1 MDWEALWLSIKLS
14 SITVLLLIPMS
25 IFVARALAYGHFKG
39 KSWVEALIMVP
50 LVLPPTVIGYYLL
63 VGLGNDSLIGKFLED
78 TLGQQLVF
86 HFSGL
91 VIASMIINIPFA
103 IQPIQRAFE
112 SIPSDIRDAAACCGM
127 SRLKMLWRIELPMV
141 WPGVLTAI
149 VLCFSHVLGEF
160 GVVLMM
166 GGNIAGE
173 TKTLSISI
181 YDSVQAFD
189 FDAAGTMSLVLLVF
203 AVSVL
208 AMTTGL
214 SRHLGG
220 RYNARRS

>member
-1 MDWEALWLSIKLS
+1 MDWQALLLSIKLS
-14 SITVLLLIPMS
+14 CVTVLVLIPFA
-25 IFVARALAYGHFKG
+25 IWAGRILAYRQFRG
-39 KSWVEALIMVP
+39 KSWLEALIMVP

-63 VGLGNDSLIGKFLED
+63 VGLGSQSWLGQTLESL
-78 TLGQQLVF
+78 LGQQLVF

-91 VIASMIINIPFA
+91 VVASVLVNIPFA

-112 SIPSDIRDAAACCGM
+112 SVPEEVRDAGACCGM
-127 SRLKMLWRIELPMV
+127 SPAKVLFKIELPLV
-141 WPGVLTAI
+141 WPGVLTAL

-173 TKTLSISI
+173 TKTIAISI

-189 FDAAGTMSLVLLVF
+189 FAAAGQMSLLLLLF
-203 AVSVL
+203 AITALALTTSLSRRLGGVSV
-208 AMTTGL
+208 
-214 SRHLGG
+214 SR
-220 RYNARRS
+220 RR

>member
-1 MDWEALWLSIKLS
+1 MDWQALGLSVKLS
-14 SITVLLLIPMS
+14 AVTVLILIPFA
-25 IFVARALAYGHFKG
+25 ILVGRFLAYRQFRG
-39 KSWVEALIMVP
+39 KSWIEALIMVP

-63 VGLGNDSLIGKFLED
+63 VGLGSQSWLGQLLEQV
-78 TLGQQLVF
+78 LGQQLVF

-91 VIASMIINIPFA
+91 VVASVLVNIPFA

-112 SIPSDIRDAAACCGM
+112 AVPEEVRDAAACCGM
-127 SRLKMLWRIELPMV
+127 SPLKALTKIELPMV
-141 WPGVLTAI
+141 WPGVLTAL

-173 TKTLSISI
+173 TKTIAISI

-189 FDAAGTMSLVLLVF
+189 FVSAGQMSLVLLLF
-203 AVSVL
+203 AITAL
-208 AMTTGL
+208 ALTTSLSRRLGGL
-214 SRHLGG
+214 SVS
-220 RYNARRS
+220 RRR

>member
-1 MDWEALWLSIKLS
+1 MDWQALWLSVKLS
-14 SITVLLLIPMS
+14 CITVLVLLPLS
-25 IFVARALAYGHFKG
+25 VFAGRALAYRHFRG

-63 VGLGNDSLIGKFLED
+63 VGLGNDSMLGRLAEQLF
-78 TLGQQLVF
+78 GQQLVF

-91 VIASMIINIPFA
+91 VLASVIVNIPFA
-103 IQPIQRAFE
+103 VQPVQRAFE
-112 SIPSDIRDAAACCGM
+112 GIPADIRDAAACCGM
-127 SRLKMLWRIELPMV
+127 SRWQTLWRIELPMV
-141 WPGVLTAI
+141 WPGVLTAL

-173 TKTLSISI
+173 TKTISIAI

-189 FDAAGTMSLVLLVF
+189 FDGAGMMSLVLLLF
-203 AVSVL
+203 AVTTL
-208 AMTTGL
+208 ALTTGL
-214 SRHLGG
+214 SRRVGVRHD
-220 RYNARRS
+220 R

>member
-1 MDWEALWLSIKLS
+1 MDWQALGLSVKLS
-14 SITVLLLIPMS
+14 AVTVLILIPFA
-25 IFVARALAYGHFKG
+25 IWVGRFLAYRQFRG
-39 KSWVEALIMVP
+39 KSWIEALIMVP

-63 VGLGNDSLIGKFLED
+63 VGLGSQSWLGQLLERL
-78 TLGQQLVF
+78 LGQQLVF

-91 VIASMIINIPFA
+91 VVASVLVNIPFA

-112 SIPSDIRDAAACCGM
+112 AVPEEVRDAAACCGM
-127 SRLKMLWRIELPMV
+127 SPIKALTKIELPMV
-141 WPGVLTAI
+141 WPGVLTAL

-173 TKTLSISI
+173 TKTIAISI

-189 FDAAGTMSLVLLVF
+189 FASAGQMSLVLLLF
-203 AVSVL
+203 AITAL
-208 AMTTGL
+208 ALTTSL
-214 SRHLGG
+214 SRRLGG
-220 RYNARRS
+220 LNVSRRR

>member
-14 SITVLLLIPMS
+14 TVTVVILVPMA
-25 IFVARALAYGHFKG
+25 ILAGRFLAYRQFRG
-39 KSWVEALIMVP
+39 KSWVEALVMVP

-63 VGLGNDSLIGKFLED
+63 VGLGSESW
-78 TLGQQLVF
+78 LGQMLERLLGHQLVF

-91 VIASMIINIPFA
+91 VIASILVNIPFA

-112 SIPSDIRDAAACCGM
+112 AVPEDVRDAAACCGM
-127 SRLKMLWRIELPMV
+127 SRLKVLFKIELPMV
-141 WPGVLTAI
+141 WPGVLTAM

-173 TKTLSISI
+173 TKTIAISI

-189 FDAAGTMSLVLLVF
+189 FASAGNMSLVLLLF
-203 AVSVL
+203 AITVL
-208 AMTTGL
+208 ALTTSL
-214 SRHLGG
+214 SRRVGG
-220 RYNARRS
+220 QHVSNRR

>member
-1 MDWEALWLSIKLS
+1 MDWQALGLSVKLS
-14 SITVLLLIPMS
+14 AVTVLILIPFA
-25 IFVARALAYGHFKG
+25 IWVGRFLAYRQFRG
-39 KSWVEALIMVP
+39 KSWIEALIMVP

-63 VGLGNDSLIGKFLED
+63 VGLGSQSWLGQLLEQL
-78 TLGQQLVF
+78 LGQQLVF

-91 VIASMIINIPFA
+91 VVASVLVNIPFA

-112 SIPSDIRDAAACCGM
+112 AVPEEVRDAAACCGM
-127 SRLKMLWRIELPMV
+127 SPIKALTKIELPLV
-141 WPGVLTAI
+141 WPGVLTAL

-173 TKTLSISI
+173 TKTIAISI

-189 FDAAGTMSLVLLVF
+189 FASAGQMSLVLLLF
-203 AVSVL
+203 AITAL
-208 AMTTGL
+208 ALTTSL
-214 SRHLGG
+214 SRRLGG
-220 RYNARRS
+220 LNVSRRR

>member
-1 MDWEALWLSIKLS
+1 MDWQALGLSIKLS
-14 SITVLLLIPMS
+14 TVTVLILIPFA
-25 IFVARALAYGHFKG
+25 IWVGRLLAYHQFRG

-63 VGLGNDSLIGKFLED
+63 VGLGSQSWLGQLLQNV
-78 TLGQQLVF
+78 LGQQLVF

-91 VIASMIINIPFA
+91 VVASVLVNIPFA

-112 SIPSDIRDAAACCGM
+112 AVPEEVRDAAACCGM
-127 SRLKMLWRIELPMV
+127 SPFKALTKIELPLV
-141 WPGVLTAI
+141 WPGVLTAL

-173 TKTLSISI
+173 TKTIAISI

-189 FDAAGTMSLVLLVF
+189 FASAGQMSLVLLLF
-203 AVSVL
+203 AVTAL
-208 AMTTGL
+208 ALTTSLSRRLGGL
-214 SRHLGG
+214 SVS
-220 RYNARRS
+220 RRR

>member
-25 IFVARALAYGHFKG
+25 IFVARSLAYGHFKG

>member
-1 MDWEALWLSIKLS
+1 
-14 SITVLLLIPMS
+14 
-25 IFVARALAYGHFKG
+25 
-39 KSWVEALIMVP
+39 MVP

-63 VGLGNDSLIGKFLED
+63 VGLGSESW
-78 TLGQQLVF
+78 LGQMLERLLGHQLVF

-91 VIASMIINIPFA
+91 VIASILVNIPFA

-112 SIPSDIRDAAACCGM
+112 AVPEDVRDAAACCGM
-127 SRLKMLWRIELPMV
+127 SRLKVLFKIELPLV
-141 WPGVLTAI
+141 WPGVLTAM

-173 TKTLSISI
+173 TKTIAISI

-189 FDAAGTMSLVLLVF
+189 FASAGNMSLVLLLF
-203 AVSVL
+203 AITVL
-208 AMTTGL
+208 ALTTSL
-214 SRHLGG
+214 SRRVGG
-220 RYNARRS
+220 QHVSSRR

>member
-1 MDWEALWLSIKLS
+1 MDWQALWLSVKLS
-14 SITVLLLIPMS
+14 SITVLVLLPLAIL
-25 IFVARALAYGHFKG
+25 AGRALAYRQFVG

-63 VGLGNDSLIGKFLED
+63 VGLGSQSWLGQWIEQL
-78 TLGQQLVF
+78 TGQQLVF

-91 VIASMIINIPFA
+91 VIASVFVNIPFA
-103 IQPIQRAFE
+103 VQPIQRAFE
-112 SIPSDIRDAAACCGM
+112 AVPNDVRDAASCCGM
-127 SRLKMLWRIELPMV
+127 SRLKILLKIELPMV
-141 WPGVLTAI
+141 WPGVLTAL

-173 TKTLSISI
+173 TKTISISI

-189 FDAAGTMSLVLLVF
+189 FNAAGTMSLVLLLF
-203 AVSVL
+203 AVTAL
-208 AMTTGL
+208 ALTTSL
-214 SRHLGG
+214 SRRLGG
-220 RYNARRS
+220 QRGANHR

>member
-1 MDWEALWLSIKLS
+1 MMDWQALWLSVKLS
-14 SITVLLLIPMS
+14 CITVLVLLPLS
-25 IFVARALAYGHFKG
+25 VFAGRALAYRHFRG

-63 VGLGNDSLIGKFLED
+63 VGLGNDSMLGRLAEQLF
-78 TLGQQLVF
+78 GQQLVF

-91 VIASMIINIPFA
+91 VVASVIVNIPFA
-103 IQPIQRAFE
+103 VQPVQRAFE
-112 SIPSDIRDAAACCGM
+112 AIPADIRDAAACCGM
-127 SRLKMLWRIELPMV
+127 SRWQTLWRIELPMV
-141 WPGVLTAI
+141 WPGVLTAL

-173 TKTLSISI
+173 TKTISIAI

-189 FDAAGTMSLVLLVF
+189 FDGAGMMSLVLLLF
-203 AVSVL
+203 AVTTL
-208 AMTTGL
+208 ALTTGL
-214 SRHLGG
+214 SRRVGVRHD
-220 RYNARRS
+220 R